1 MMKQTA
7 TRLILIVL
15 VAIMLVGLCACS
27 SMFANFNDGMTDGVK
42 RGYYEGEYD
51 YERVERMET
60 LRETIAWI
68 AKLVLIAAVG
78 IVGIAAPKALWWV
91 VIGWQIKDA
100 EPSDAALVIYRIIGA
115 ILLIVSAVLTLKSF

>member
-1 MMKQTA
+1 MRHIWIRYIA
-7 TRLILIVL
+7 IALL
-15 VAIMLVGLCACS
+15 VVMLVGLCGCDL
-27 SMFANFNDGMTDGVK
+27 FANFNDGLPAGSE
-42 RGYYEGEYD
+42 RGYYAGEYD
-51 YERVERMET
+51 YERMERMESI
-60 LRETIAWI
+60 RETIAWI

-115 ILLIVSAVLTLKSF
+115 ILLIVSAVLALKSF

>member
-1 MMKQTA
+1 
-7 TRLILIVL
+7 
-15 VAIMLVGLCACS
+15 
-27 SMFANFNDGMTDGVK
+27 
-42 RGYYEGEYD
+42 
-51 YERVERMET
+51 MET

-115 ILLIVSAVLTLKSF
+115 ILLIVSAVLALKSF

>member
-1 MMKQTA
+1 MRHTWI
-7 TRLILIVL
+7 RYI
-15 VAIMLVGLCACS
+15 AIALLAVTLLGLCACADQ
-27 SMFANFNDGMTDGVK
+27 FANFNDGMTDGVK

-115 ILLIVSAVLTLKSF
+115 ILLIVSAVLALKSF

>member
-1 MMKQTA
+1 MKQTA

-15 VAIMLVGLCACS
+15 VATMLLGLCGCDL
-27 SMFANFNDGMTDGVK
+27 FANFNDGMPSK
-42 RGYYEGEYD
+42 RYVGGYYVDGYD
-51 YERVERMET
+51 PTAAQEAAA

-68 AKLVLIAAVG
+68 VKLALLAAVG

-115 ILLIVSAVLTLKSF
+115 VLLIVSAVLTLKSF